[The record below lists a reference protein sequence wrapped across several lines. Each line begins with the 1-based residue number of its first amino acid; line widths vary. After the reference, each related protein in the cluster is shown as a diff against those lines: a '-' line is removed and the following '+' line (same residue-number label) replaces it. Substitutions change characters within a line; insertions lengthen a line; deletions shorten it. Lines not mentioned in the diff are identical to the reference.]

1 MTVSIHVRKKFGS
14 RGREVGLNI
23 IHDHGLLIFFFSKGG
38 RALFI
43 SGVNENWGLGTN
55 RTQLFIEEKIRG
67 ILVGSDANM
76 V

>member
-23 IHDHGLLIFFFSKGG
+23 IHDHGLLSFFFFSKGG

-43 SGVNENWGLGTN
+43 SGVNEN
-55 RTQLFIEEKIRG
+55 
-67 ILVGSDANM
+67 
-76 V
+76 

>member
-43 SGVNENWGLGTN
+43 SGVNEN
-55 RTQLFIEEKIRG
+55 
-67 ILVGSDANM
+67 
-76 V
+76 